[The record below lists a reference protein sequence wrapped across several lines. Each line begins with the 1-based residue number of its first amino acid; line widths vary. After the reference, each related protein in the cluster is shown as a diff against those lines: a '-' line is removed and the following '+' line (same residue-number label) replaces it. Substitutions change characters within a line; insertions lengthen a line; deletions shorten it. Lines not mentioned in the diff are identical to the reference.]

1 MEQFLIYAATIS
13 SMIAFQ
19 TVIGIN
25 NNSNNNQN
33 VVVVHTSTKP
43 EEEETTEKDPL
54 WVFLVITGLVG
65 FLMYLYALS
74 PELFTDLF

>member
-1 MEQFLIYAATIS
+1 MDQFLIYAATIS

-19 TVIGIN
+19 VVIGN

-33 VVVVHTSTKP
+33 VIVVQTVAKP
-43 EEEETTEKDPL
+43 EKEDVTESDPL
-54 WVFLVITGLVG
+54 WVFLVIVGLAG

-74 PELFTDLF
+74 PELFTDLLK